1 MDYFTA
7 APCRVIDTRGGAA
20 PITGPALTGGT
31 DRVFVLAGKCGI
43 PASAKAISL
52 NVTVTLPET
61 AGDLRLYPP
70 GMPLPLVSTINYSVG
85 QTRANNAIA
94 FLGSGGD
101 LTVRCDQAF
110 GTVELIVDVNGYF
123 Q

>member
-1 MDYFTA
+1 MDYFTVT
-7 APCRVIDTRGGAA
+7 PCRVIDTRGGAA
-20 PITGPALTGGT
+20 PITGPALAAGT

-43 PASAKAISL
+43 PASAKAVSL
-52 NVTVTLPET
+52 NVTVTLPDT
-61 AGDLRLYPP
+61 AGDLRLYPA
-70 GMPLPLVSTINYSVG
+70 GSSLPLVSTINYSIG

-94 FLGSGGD
+94 LLGSGGD

-110 GTVELIVDVNGYF
+110 GTVQLIVDVNGYF